1 MARTFAGW
9 AAALLLMFP
18 LHALALG
25 LGSIDLRSGL
35 GQPLDAEVALTSA
48 TAEDLASLRIEVAPR
63 EAFDRYGLERP
74 AFLDSLRFDITS
86 RRDGIPVVRITST
99 QPIREPFLTF
109 LVEARWARGRLLR
122 EYTVLLD
129 PPTFMPEPS
138 AAAPVTAPRATPAQP
153 DERSGRVTRPAAQP
167 APAEQPRMSTPVR
180 AAPALDDDGTY
191 VVQRNDTLWAL
202 ADRLR
207 QGRDVSVNQMMIG
220 LFEANPGAFDG
231 NINRLRAGSTLSV
244 PDAATLRRVAAADA
258 NARVSEQNRAWR
270 AAPAAAP
277 TARLQLVAP
286 EDAPTTPAATDPGAT
301 AARAEAEALRGE
313 TEQLRS
319 EAARLR
325 EELAETRRL
334 LEIRDAELSA
344 MQRLA
349 TDAEPV
355 EAPAEAAAPLPGVDL
370 EREQIFIEEDPVVAD
385 EPAPVPATEPTVVEE
400 APAAPPPARV
410 VTTTPEP
417 GLLERV
423 LGWLAAPLL
432 WIVLGALVVIAA
444 VVLFLKRRGQA
455 DDSTGRWEALEAEAG
470 DDLDDAAETAATRR
484 LRAGAVDADA
494 GRMAATGAAA
504 AAAGGALATGASR
517 TEAASRPTPELED
530 GGMHAA
536 EVAEGD
542 PIAEADFHMAYG
554 LYDQAADL
562 IEQAVAESPERSD
575 LRLKLAEIHFV
586 WGNQEGF
593 VAAARAVKE
602 HVSDGAEWDKT
613 LIMAKQIC
621 PDDPLFAGEAAS
633 GGLDVD
639 FEGGDDTGMFS
650 LDFEVDDDSGTGADD
665 SLDMQ
670 FDGGDVDDAAAEDD
684 FMLNIGSQT
693 ATNIERGLLEGEDSG
708 TTSESPTIQQP
719 AADSPTVETPTIESR
734 RPDTADTLES
744 QGPYGGDGAETVE
757 SPTLYSPD
765 NAETME
771 SPGLDHSP
779 TTESPTL
786 EQARPGKLGGALEEL
801 DADQTAEIDLDDL
814 GLDLEG
820 LDVELSDDDLDIT
833 GVGEVMV
840 DLGDAD
846 QSPFDA
852 SRPMDTGTGGEDHDG
867 EASTRNQALPSD
879 AFDDEDMFS
888 PTGITQVIDEG
899 DLPRR
904 SSEEDLIGDDDAT
917 RMAPS
922 PFDSAATTRL
932 TRLTES
938 DLDLDLDE
946 LSGPSGEDPG
956 AGDTVQQPRPSLED
970 FDSDVFGGDDA
981 GSALDLDIGDAL
993 DSADDPTGTAE
1004 AGGIET
1010 MTEIGTKLDLARAY
1024 IDMGDPDG
1032 ARSILD
1038 EVLDEGDQGQKQ
1050 EARSLLETIGG

>member
-9 AAALLLMFP
+9 AAAALLMLP

-35 GQPLDAEVALTSA
+35 GQPLDAEVALTAA
-48 TAEDLASLRIEVAPR
+48 TAEDLASLRIEVASR
-63 EAFDRYGLERP
+63 EAFDGYGLDRP
-74 AFLDSLRFDITS
+74 AFLDGLRFDITS
-86 RRDGIPVVRITST
+86 RSDGMPVVRISST

-109 LVEARWARGRLLR
+109 LLEARWARGRLLR

-129 PPTFMPEPS
+129 PPTFMPEPRS
-138 AAAPVTAPRATPAQP
+138 AAPVAAPRTTPAQP

-167 APAEQPRMSTPVR
+167 EPAEQPRMSTPVR
-180 AAPALDDDGTY
+180 AAPLLADDGSY
-191 VVQRNDTLWAL
+191 LVQRNDTLWVL

-207 QGRDVSVNQMMIG
+207 QDRDVSVNQMMIG

-244 PDAATLRRVAAADA
+244 PDAGTLRRIAAADA
-258 NARVSEQNRAWR
+258 SARVNEQNRSWR

-286 EDAPTTPAATDPGAT
+286 DDAPTAAASDPGAA
-301 AARAEAEALRGE
+301 AARAEADALRSE
-313 TEQLRS
+313 SEQLRS

-325 EELAETRRL
+325 DELAETRRL

-344 MQRLA
+344 MQGLA
-349 TDAEPV
+349 TEAEPV
-355 EAPAEAAAPLPGVDL
+355 DAPPAAAAPLPGVDL
-370 EREQIFIEEDPVVAD
+370 EREQVFVEDEPVVAD
-385 EPAPVPATEPTVVEE
+385 EPAPVSATEPSVAEE
-400 APAAPPPARV
+400 APAAPPPTRV

-417 GLLERV
+417 SLIERV

-444 VVLFLKRRGQA
+444 VVLFLKRRGQVE
-455 DDSTGRWEALEAEAG
+455 DNTGRWEALEAEAG
-470 DDLDDAAETAATRR
+470 DDDEAGTTATRR
-484 LRAGAVDADA
+484 LRGAAVDDGA
-494 GRMAATGAAA
+494 GHP
-504 AAAGGALATGASR
+504 AAAGGAAAVAGGALAAGALADVA
-517 TEAASRPTPELED
+517 TPRPAPEPED

-562 IEQAVAESPERSD
+562 IGEAVAESPDRSD

-593 VAAARAVKE
+593 LTAAKAVKDQ
-602 HVSDGAEWDKT
+602 VGDGAEWDKT

-633 GGLDVD
+633 GELDVD
-639 FEGGDDTGMFS
+639 FEGGDDTSMFS
-650 LDFEVDDDSGTGADD
+650 LDFEIDDDSAAGADD
-665 SLDMQ
+665 ALDMQ
-670 FDGGDVDDAAAEDD
+670 FDGGDADDADAEDD
-684 FMLNIGSQT
+684 FMLNIGLQT
-693 ATNIERGLLEGEDSG
+693 QTNIERGLLEGGDSG
-708 TTSESPTIQQP
+708 ETSESPTIEQR
-719 AADSPTVETPTIESR
+719 AADSPTVETPTIESP
-734 RPDTADTLES
+734 RPDTAGTLES
-744 QGPYGGDGAETVE
+744 QGAYAGNGAETVL
-757 SPTLYSPD
+757 SPTPYASD
-765 NAETME
+765 SAETME
-771 SPGLDHSP
+771 SPGLDLSP

-786 EQARPGKLGGALEEL
+786 EQTRLGGALEEL
-801 DADQTAEIDLDDL
+801 DADHTAEIDLDDL

-833 GVGEVMV
+833 GVGEIMV

-846 QSPFDA
+846 QSPVDA
-852 SRPMDTGTGGEDHDG
+852 ATPMDIGNAEQDRDG
-867 EASTRNQALPSD
+867 EGSTRNQVLPSD
-879 AFDDEDMFS
+879 SFDDEDMFS
-888 PTGITQVIDEG
+888 PTGITQVIDERN
-899 DLPRR
+899 LPHP
-904 SSEEDLIGDDDAT
+904 SGEEDLIGDDDAT

-922 PFDSAATTRL
+922 PSDSSETTRL
-932 TRLTES
+932 ARLP
-938 DLDLDLDE
+938 DGGLDLDLDE
-946 LSGPSGEDPG
+946 LSASLGEDP
-956 AGDTVQQPRPSLED
+956 AIGDTVQQRRPSLED
-970 FDSDVFGGDDA
+970 FDRDVFGGSDA
-981 GSALDLDIGDAL
+981 DSDLDLDIGDVL
-993 DSADDPTGTAE
+993 DDSDDSTGTAE

-1032 ARSILD
+1032 ARSILE
-1038 EVLDEGDQGQKQ
+1038 EVLEEGDQGQKQ
-1050 EARSLLETIGG
+1050 EARALLETIGG